1 MKMEKALQELLFHFQ
16 VICLLI
22 TWRQQ
27 LLIPREVAGGYSLMP

>member
-22 TWRQQ
+22 TWGNRC
-27 LLIPREVAGGYSLMP
+27 LFPGR